1 MSTQTVAK
9 GDLFKDNDPRTQDRR
24 IVKVVTDPYLFA
36 GVHVVDVEVV
46 EHWAEDVIGRRSR
59 VTVRRLVE
67 HRNRHTGYTKVS
79 R

>member
-9 GDLFKDNDPRTQDRR
+9 GDLFKDNDPRTQGRR
-24 IVKVVTDPYLFA
+24 IVKVVSDPYLHA
-36 GVHVVDVEVV
+36 GVPVVDVEVV

-59 VTVRRLVE
+59 VTVRRLAE
-67 HRNRHTGYTKVS
+67 HRDRKTGYTKVS